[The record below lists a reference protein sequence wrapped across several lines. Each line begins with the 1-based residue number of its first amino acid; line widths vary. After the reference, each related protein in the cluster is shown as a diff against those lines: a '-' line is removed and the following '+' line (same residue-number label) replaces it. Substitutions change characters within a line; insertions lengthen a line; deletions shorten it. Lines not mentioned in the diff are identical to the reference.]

1 MNAAPKILL
10 CVAATIA
17 VVDGRRRRKIL
28 EDELRRTLLKGMV
41 TMNME
46 ALSVFSSAAAA
57 DEKAARRVPAADR
70 PDPPLMSAPEPR
82 SGEPPPCS
90 CPVPIFFT
98 APMPLES

>member
-1 MNAAPKILL
+1 MGDARRR
-10 CVAATIA
+10 VAELEAE

-57 DEKAARRVPAADR
+57 DEKAARRVPAADL

-82 SGEPPPCS
+82 GEPPAPH
-90 CPVPIFFT
+90 PEFT
-98 APMPLES
+98 FGYR